1 MIMLKIAF
9 RNIFRQKRRSI
20 LTALSMFGGFVLAAF
35 FIGFSEGTYNGIID
49 TFTRNQMGHIQIHH
63 KDYLDRPSLY
73 KTVDCLPEIENILSE
88 VDKVDSWAP
97 RIYSAGLASV
107 TEKSAGV
114 RIIGIDPVQ
123 EDRTTKFHEKL
134 KEGTMFSAV
143 TAQEV
148 IIGKGLAKLLK
159 GGVGDDV
166 VLVSQA
172 ADGSIANDSFR
183 IVGILD
189 SGDEIGDRASFYLPL
204 SVAQE
209 FLVLEGRVHE
219 IAVTVRSLSDVD
231 YVNNILKQ
239 KFSALNSHSDST
251 NSRGNS
257 GNSLAVESW
266 QVFARSFYIAMKA
279 DKEGMWIMLLIIVL
293 VVAVGVLNTVLMSVL
308 ERRREY
314 GVLKAVGTKPWQI
327 IRMVLLEVNILAM
340 ICLVFGIGVGL
351 LINYIFSIHGI
362 ALPEPMTYGGMKFE
376 YMFTEIN
383 AMSFYI
389 PAVTVLV
396 CATLVSLFPALK
408 AAHTDPARS
417 MRIH

>member
-49 TFTRNQMGHIQIHH
+49 TFTRNQMGHIQVHQR
-63 KDYLDRPSLY
+63 DYLDRPSLY
-73 KTVDCLPEIENILSE
+73 KTIDNLPEIESILGQ

-107 TEKSAGV
+107 SEKSAGV
-114 RIIGIDPVQ
+114 RIIGIDPEK
-123 EDRTTKFHEKL
+123 EDRTTKFHEKI
-134 KEGTMFSAV
+134 KDGTMFSNAS
-143 TAQEV
+143 ANEV

-166 VLVSQA
+166 VVVTQA
-172 ADGSIANDSFR
+172 ADGSIANDR
-183 IVGILD
+183 YKIVGIVD
-189 SGDEIGDRASFYLPL
+189 TGDEIGDRASFYLPL
-204 SVAQE
+204 AAAQDL
-209 FLVLEGRVHE
+209 LVLAGRVHE
-219 IAVTVRSLSDVD
+219 IAVTVKSLHDVD
-231 YVNNILKQ
+231 FVDKTLVK
-239 KFSALNSHSDST
+239 KLTALNTS
-251 NSRGNS
+251 S
-257 GNSLAVESW
+257 GSNPKANGDVPLAVEPW

-293 VVAVGVLNTVLMSVL
+293 VVAVGVLNTVLMAVL

-314 GVLKAVGTKPWQI
+314 GVLKAVGTKPGQI
-327 IRMVLLEVNILAM
+327 VKMVLLEVNILAV
-340 ICLVFGIGVGL
+340 ICIVFGVAVGL
-351 LINYIFSIHGI
+351 FLNYFFSVHGI
-362 ALPEPMTYGGMKFE
+362 SMPEPMTYGGMKFE
-376 YMFTEIN
+376 HMFTEIN

-389 PAVTVLV
+389 PAVTVLLS
-396 CATLVSLFPALK
+396 ATLVSLFPALK

>member
-49 TFTRNQMGHIQIHH
+49 TFTRNQMGHIQVHQR
-63 KDYLDRPSLY
+63 DYLDRPSLY
-73 KTVDCLPEIENILSE
+73 KTIDNLPEIESILGQ

-107 TEKSAGV
+107 SEKSAGV
-114 RIIGIDPVQ
+114 RIIGIDPEK
-123 EDRTTKFHEKL
+123 EDRTTKFHEKI
-134 KEGTMFSAV
+134 KDGTMFSNAS
-143 TAQEV
+143 ANEV

-166 VLVSQA
+166 VVVTQA
-172 ADGSIANDSFR
+172 ADGSIANDR
-183 IVGILD
+183 YKIVGIVD
-189 SGDEIGDRASFYLPL
+189 TGDEIGDRASFYLPL
-204 SVAQE
+204 AAAQDL
-209 FLVLEGRVHE
+209 LVLAGRVHE
-219 IAVTVRSLSDVD
+219 IAVTVKSLHDVD
-231 YVNNILKQ
+231 YVDKILVK
-239 KFSALNSHSDST
+239 KLTALNTS
-251 NSRGNS
+251 S
-257 GNSLAVESW
+257 GSNPNANADVPLAVEPW

-293 VVAVGVLNTVLMSVL
+293 VVAVGVLNTVLMAVL

-314 GVLKAVGTKPWQI
+314 GVLKAVGTKPGQI
-327 IRMVLLEVNILAM
+327 VKMVLLEVNILAV
-340 ICLVFGIGVGL
+340 ICIVFGVAVGL
-351 LINYIFSIHGI
+351 FLNYFFSVHGI
-362 ALPEPMTYGGMKFE
+362 SMPEPMTYGGMKFE
-376 YMFTEIN
+376 HMFTEIN

-389 PAVTVLV
+389 PAFTVLLS
-396 CATLVSLFPALK
+396 ATLVSLFPALK